1 MVRRLRL
8 SPVLRRLA
16 SRSHVL
22 KNTIR
27 CTCDRD
33 TASLRN
39 IHHISSPAANQ
50 PSTDVLIVGAGIA
63 GVCTA
68 HYLLRQSSTHT
79 VRVVDE
85 LPGVAQS
92 TSRINGGL
100 ICPSLSN
107 SWTNMPI
114 FAGKDAIARMAFRQL
129 VGSGEGDAS
138 SSLLKFDPHLLL
150 DKRFWTFFLQWMRRK
165 PYLGEQNEVISRLM
179 HHSLDCF
186 NDVNDD
192 IMQSLKYNRTATG
205 TRTHDGRLG
214 ALDSSG
220 DIGLFCNGLHE
231 KLMERHGD
239 RFVFDADVAV
249 NSFEKDDKRIHGV
262 NLRSSDGKTQSY
274 EADQYVIA
282 AGNHSYNLCASLGV
296 PCPILP
302 CKGYVVVFN
311 SDAVVNTNIELRNK
325 AFVAPFGFGKFHLS
339 GFAEFTSH
347 YNTDKAMHV
356 DMDRADALVKVA
368 REILPDLEVESVSVG
383 FRPLSPDD
391 TPLLGKTKYRNLFLN
406 SGGGSKGWSQGP
418 GSGQLLA
425 EIMLGNDTPIDAAP
439 YSPRRFELF

>member
-1 MVRRLRL
+1 M
-8 SPVLRRLA
+8 
-16 SRSHVL
+16 
-22 KNTIR
+22 
-27 CTCDRD
+27 
-33 TASLRN
+33 
-39 IHHISSPAANQ
+39 
-50 PSTDVLIVGAGIA
+50 LIVGAGIA

-68 HYLLRQSSTHT
+68 HYLLRQSSTLT

-85 LPGVAQS
+85 LSGVAQS

-114 FAGKDAIARMAFRQL
+114 FTGKDAIARMAFRQL
-129 VGSGEGDAS
+129 IGSDAS

-150 DKRFWTFFLQWMRRK
+150 DKRFWNFFLQWVRRK

-192 IMQSLKYNRTATG
+192 IIRSLEYSRTATG

-214 ALDSSG
+214 SLDSSG
-220 DIGLFCNGLHE
+220 DIGLFCNGLHD

-239 RFVFDADVAV
+239 RFIFDADVSV
-249 NSFEKDDKRIHGV
+249 NSFENDDKRIHSV
-262 NLRSSDGKTQSY
+262 NLTSSDGKPRSY

-282 AGNHSYNLCASLGV
+282 AGNQSYNLCAGLDV

-302 CKGYVVVFN
+302 CKGYIIKFR

-325 AFVAPFGFGKFHLS
+325 AFVAPFGDGKYQIS

-356 DMDRADALVKVA
+356 DMDRADVLVKVA
-368 REILPDLEVESVSVG
+368 REIFPDLEVESAHVG